1 MCGALSPHWS
11 VFIIAP
17 LVVLRQQWF
26 PLWLQSHVW
35 AVVSCCCKHKV
46 TNKRTTADHSPIH
59 GFEAKPTYMAS
70 KWSAVVAR
78 TKRTTAVV
86 LVLER
91 V

>member
-1 MCGALSPHWS
+1 MCSLQPPCGA
-11 VFIIAP
+11 
-17 LVVLRQQWF
+17 QT
-26 PLWLQSHVW
+26 
-35 AVVSCCCKHKV
+35 AVVPLMAPKPCMGCGQLLLKHKV
-46 TNKRTTADHSPIH
+46 TNMRTTADHSPIH